1 MVVTIRVTPRTI
13 ERTVF
18 LLIIFVFMSSTIY
31 YSYTCDACQETG
43 EETAAAETT
52 EEAAEEETTA
62 ETTTTEETA
71 ETETTTEET
80 TDTTTQ
86 ETETTGSTSYKD
98 VEITIAPFN
107 YIIKEAGSYK
117 KAEIDKMAFI
127 IKNKMGSDLKGM
139 EVKVYFWDSS
149 SSEGF
154 KTHPKITLSFSTI
167 KAGTSSTQMLD
178 TTEMIGVGNIHLT
191 KTFKF
196 EFVNATEGKIKT
208 LTKTLTIEE

>member
-52 EEAAEEETTA
+52 EEETTTA
-62 ETTTTEETA
+62 ETTTTEET
-71 ETETTTEET
+71 TETTT
-80 TDTTTQ
+80 TTTQ